1 MEFLNTP
8 LSVAIAILGISFL
21 VIVHESG
28 HYLAARA
35 FGMRVL
41 KYSIGLGPALWK
53 YKPKNSPTTY
63 QVCALPLL
71 AYVQIDGMNPVE
83 PIDPDDDEAY
93 ANKGVFARIVT
104 IFAGPLANYLA
115 AALIAFCL
123 HLVGGWPEGH
133 LEPEVWYQ
141 IKNTAA
147 FEAEP
152 ADPEA
157 AGDTKGIRSGDRI
170 VEVAGVTVATS
181 TELVEQINRHPNERT
196 SFLVE
201 REGRRLEYM
210 ATPRPDEAGR
220 VLIGIRIANRRSYSY
235 HTTDFQGALRAAW
248 EKPLV
253 TTLLSLAAIANL
265 IERRSTDGVTS
276 AVGMT
281 KVLAD
286 SIEIGAQMYIALLFN
301 LSVAL
306 GLFNLLPF
314 PALDGGR
321 LAFLGYEVIT
331 RRRANEKV
339 EAAIH
344 TVGIIFLLGVLVLVM
359 GRDVINLTQ

>member
-1 MEFLNTP
+1 M
-8 LSVAIAILGISFL
+8 
-21 VIVHESG
+21 
-28 HYLAARA
+28 
-35 FGMRVL
+35 
-41 KYSIGLGPALWK
+41 
-53 YKPKNSPTTY
+53 
-63 QVCALPLL
+63 
-71 AYVQIDGMNPVE
+71 
-83 PIDPDDDEAY
+83 
-93 ANKGVFARIVT
+93 
-104 IFAGPLANYLA
+104 
-115 AALIAFCL
+115 
-123 HLVGGWPEGH
+123 
-133 LEPEVWYQ
+133 
-141 IKNTAA
+141 
-147 FEAEP
+147 
-152 ADPEA
+152 
-157 AGDTKGIRSGDRI
+157 
-170 VEVAGVTVATS
+170 
-181 TELVEQINRHPNERT
+181 
-196 SFLVE
+196 
-201 REGRRLEYM
+201 
-210 ATPRPDEAGR
+210 
-220 VLIGIRIANRRSYSY
+220 
-235 HTTDFQGALRAAW
+235 
-248 EKPLV
+248 

>member
-1 MEFLNTP
+1 MDFLDTP

-53 YKPKNSPTTY
+53 YKPKDSPTTY

-104 IFAGPLANYLA
+104 IFAGPLANYMA
-115 AALIAFCL
+115 AALIAFGL
-123 HLVGGWPEGH
+123 HLVGGWPQFH
-133 LEPEVWYQ
+133 TQTEVWFPV
-141 IKNTAA
+141 KGSAA
-147 FEAEP
+147 FEAQP
-152 ADPEA
+152 VDAEA
-157 AGDTKGIRSGDRI
+157 AGDTKGIRAGDRI
-170 VEVAGVTVATS
+170 LAVGGVEVEEAS
-181 TELVEQINRHPNERT
+181 ELIAEINRHPDEATTFVIERGG
-196 SFLVE
+196 E
-201 REGRRLEYM
+201 RLEYT
-210 ATPRPDEAGR
+210 ATPRADEDGR
-220 VLIGIRIANRRSYSY
+220 VLIGIHIAARRSYTY
-235 HTTDFQGALRAAW
+235 HTTDLDGATRAAW
-248 EKPLV
+248 VEPV
-253 TTLLSLAAIANL
+253 TTTALSLASIAAMF
-265 IERRSTDGVTS
+265 ERFDANNVTS

-281 KVLAD
+281 KHLAD
-286 SIEIGAQMYIALLFN
+286 SIEAGWQMYMWLLFQ

-321 LAFLGYEVIT
+321 LTFLGYEVIT

-359 GRDVINLTQ
+359 GKDIMQLTN

>member
-123 HLVGGWPEGH
+123 HLVGGWPSRT
-133 LEPEVWYQ
+133 LEAEVWY
-141 IKNTAA
+141 A
-147 FEAEP
+147 
-152 ADPEA
+152 
-157 AGDTKGIRSGDRI
+157 TKGSPAHMAEAVDPDADTDAKGIIAGDRI
-170 VEVAGVTVATS
+170 VQVGQTEVS
-181 TELVEQINRHPNERT
+181 DFDDLVEATTAAAGQRT
-196 SFLVE
+196 LYVVE
-201 REGRRLEYM
+201 REGQRLEFM
-210 ATPRPDEAGR
+210 ATPERVDDRGRLGVHIAGR
-220 VLIGIRIANRRSYSY
+220 PIYSY